1 MLDDIPLV
9 WFFKEQTKEAAR
21 GVGGVLAI
29 IALFLS
35 VCMHKFLNIGIEQ
48 QIVLSDTLA
57 HTHTYTDTYTHPFKH
72 IRMRTS
78 FNSTPR

>member
-35 VCMHKFLNIGIEQ
+35 VCMHKFLNVGIEQ

>member
-57 HTHTYTDTYTHPFKH
+57 HTHIHRHIHTSIQTYTHAHKF
-72 IRMRTS
+72 
-78 FNSTPR
+78 

>member
-57 HTHTYTDTYTHPFKH
+57 HTLIHRHIHTSLQTYTHAHKF
-72 IRMRTS
+72 
-78 FNSTPR
+78 

>member
-35 VCMHKFLNIGIEQ
+35 VCMHKFLNTGFEQ

-57 HTHTYTDTYTHPFKH
+57 HTHIHRHIHTSIQTYTHAHKF
-72 IRMRTS
+72 
-78 FNSTPR
+78 